1 MLTNDKVHRCSCK
14 VQGLSHSFTAD
25 ASGLHILMTDH
36 ERAHL
41 LQNTT
46 WYVAPIGRR
55 NPSKLHARAASRA
68 PRIKKGKLLHRL
80 ALGTREPKRKVRAL
94 NRNLL
99 DCRRSNLQS
108 VTQSDVR
115 IFARAD
121 PVRKLVGV
129 EYHVPPS
136 WLKTDRHYAA
146 SIRVDGVKVGLG
158 SWKTL
163 EEAGCAFDAAA
174 RRVHGADATTNQSLG
189 FVSAKVAGTKLCRR
203 AAKLA
208 RRRVKEHKG
217 KVAMEKLQAFQ
228 AATTQEERRAILQSM
243 VSPSVRVASFAAP
256 IVTPAA
262 CG

>member
-1 MLTNDKVHRCSCK
+1 MISNDKVLRCACK

-25 ASGLHILMTDH
+25 TSGVHVLMTDH

-41 LQNTT
+41 LQNTS
-46 WYVAPIGRR
+46 WYVAPVNRR
-55 NPSKLHARAASRA
+55 NPSGLHARAASRA

-94 NRNLL
+94 NGNLL

-108 VTQSDVR
+108 VTQSDIR
-115 IFARAD
+115 ILNRAD

-129 EYHVPPS
+129 EYRVPPAWFKS
-136 WLKTDRHYAA
+136 DRHYHA
-146 SIRVDGVKVGLG
+146 SISVDGVKVSLG

-174 RRVHGADATTNQSLG
+174 RRVHGANATTNQSLG
-189 FVSAKVAGTKLCRR
+189 FVSAKVASTKLCRM
-203 AAKLA
+203 AAKFA
-208 RRRVKEHKG
+208 RRKVKEHKG
-217 KVAMEKLQAFQ
+217 KVAMDKLEAFE
-228 AATTQEERRAILQSM
+228 AATTPEERRAILQSM

-256 IVTPAA
+256 S
-262 CG
+262 